1 MFRIILGILAVLST
15 SAVLAEGDPARGE
28 TLTTVCQACHGP
40 DGNSLVGTF
49 PNLAGQGAIYLAKQI
64 HDIKS
69 GARVVPEMVGQTD
82 NMTDQ
87 DIEDIAAYYA
97 SQTAKQGAAKA
108 DLVTLGEQIYRA
120 GIPRKKIAA
129 CTSCHLPSGEGN
141 DLAKFPSIAGQWP
154 EYLEKQLKAFRTG
167 ARSNDGEGRMMRA
180 TAMDLSD
187 EEIAA
192 VSSYIYG
199 LR

>member
-1 MFRIILGILAVLST
+1 MFRIIIGILATLST
-15 SAVLAEGDPARGE
+15 SAVMAEGDPARGE
-28 TLTTVCQACHGP
+28 TLTPVCQACHGP
-40 DGNSLVGTF
+40 DGNSLVGAF
-49 PNLAGQGAIYLAKQI
+49 PNLAGQGAIYLTKQL

-69 GARVVPEMVGQTD
+69 GDRPIAEMVGQLD
-82 NMTDQ
+82 NMSDQ
-87 DIEDIAAYYA
+87 DIEDLAAYYA
-97 SQTAKQGAAKA
+97 SQSAKQGAAKA
-108 DLVTLGEQIYRA
+108 DLVELGETIYRA

-141 DLAKFPSIAGQWP
+141 DLAKFPSLAGQWP
-154 EYLEKQLKAFRTG
+154 EYLEKQLRAFRTG
-167 ARSNDGEGRMMRA
+167 ARANDGEGRMMRA